1 LQGYITQYIRRNP
14 FKFIGE
20 GKYRARSDSS
30 SGYSVWGVLDD
41 PSRKKKKES
50 IYEGRINAEKKKEDY
65 EGRVNAVEKA
75 KGT

>member
-1 LQGYITQYIRRNP
+1 MLEAIALAAIVYGGSLMIP
-14 FKFIGE
+14 PG
-20 GKYRARSDSS
+20 
-30 SGYSVWGVLDD
+30 
-41 PSRKKKKES
+41 KKKKES